1 MNELPTRNG
10 GPGFRLLLEWGGGW
24 GPRTFAALPAALT
37 FEVMGLTSAL
47 SRPLA
52 AYVAHRDKQW
62 QRDPVRTQRR
72 LLEQLTAATVG
83 ATAFARDHDLPACAS
98 HQDFV
103 GRVPVRDYESLKPY
117 FDRTQAGE
125 ADVLWPGRPLY
136 LAKTSGTTSGTKYI
150 PITPASI
157 ANHIN
162 GAKDALLHY
171 VHRTGRSQFLGG
183 KLMFLSGSP
192 ELELHHGLRT
202 GRLSGIANHHV
213 PAYLRRNQLPS
224 YATNIIEDWE
234 AKLERIVDETLGQ
247 NMTLIS
253 GIPPWVQM
261 YFDRLLARTGRPVKD
276 LFPNFNLFV
285 YGGVNFEPYRAKLFE
300 SIGRPVDSIELF
312 PASEGFLAFQDE
324 PGNPGLL
331 LLLNSG
337 IFFEFVPAERFF
349 ELGAPRLTIAD
360 VELDKQYAL
369 VLTSNAG
376 LWAYSLGD
384 TVRFVSLRPHR
395 VVVTGRIKHF
405 LSAFGEHV
413 IGEEVEQALRET
425 MAQFP
430 EVEVVEF
437 TVAPLVS
444 DDPATPSRHEWLVE
458 FARPPHDGP
467 AFAAALDTALRR
479 RNTYYDDLRRGNILV
494 PLQLTLLPAGA
505 FRRYM
510 KSLGRLGGQNKVPRL
525 GNDRQ
530 VAEGLT
536 HP

>member
-1 MNELPTRNG
+1 
-10 GPGFRLLLEWGGGW
+10 
-24 GPRTFAALPAALT
+24 
-37 FEVMGLTSAL
+37 MGLKSAL

-52 AYVAHRDKQW
+52 ALAASRDRKW
-62 QRDPVRTQRR
+62 QRDPVGTQLVVLR
-72 LLEQLTAATVG
+72 QLSTTAAG
-83 ATAFARDHDLPACAS
+83 TAFGRDHQLAAVRTPADLAR
-98 HQDFV
+98 Q
-103 GRVPVRDYESLKPY
+103 VPVRDYEALKPY

-125 ADVLWPGRPLY
+125 AHVLWPGHPLY

-150 PITPASI
+150 PITRASI
-157 ANHIN
+157 PNHIN
-162 GAKDALLHY
+162 GARDALLTY
-171 VHRTGRSQFLGG
+171 VHRTGRSQFLDG
-183 KLMFLSGSP
+183 KLIFLSGSP
-192 ELELHHGLRT
+192 ELERVHGIRT

-224 YATNIIEDWE
+224 YETNIIEDWE
-234 AKLERIVDETLGQ
+234 TKLERIVDETLGQ
-247 NMTLIS
+247 KMTLIS

-261 YFDRLLARTGRPVKD
+261 YFDRLTARTGRPIKD
-276 LFPNFNLFV
+276 VFPDFNLFV

-337 IFFEFVPAERFF
+337 IFFEFIPAEQFF
-349 ELGAPRLTIAD
+349 QPNAPRLTVAD
-360 VELDKQYAL
+360 VALDQQYAV

-413 IGEEVEQALRET
+413 IGEEVEQALREV
-425 MAQFP
+425 MAHFP
-430 EVEVVEF
+430 EVEVIEF

-444 DDPATPSRHEWLVE
+444 DDPVTPSRHEWLVE
-458 FARPPHDGP
+458 FARPPRDAP

-479 RNTYYDDLRRGNILV
+479 RNPYYDDLRRGSILV
-494 PLQLTLLPAGA
+494 PLQLTSLPGGA
-505 FRRYM
+505 FQRYM
-510 KSLGRLGGQNKVPRL
+510 KGLGKLGGQNKVPRL
-525 GNDRQ
+525 GNDRK
-530 VAEGLT
+530 VADALLAAG
-536 HP
+536 

>member
-1 MNELPTRNG
+1 
-10 GPGFRLLLEWGGGW
+10 
-24 GPRTFAALPAALT
+24 
-37 FEVMGLTSAL
+37 MGLKSAL

-52 AYVAHRDKQW
+52 AYVVHRDQKW
-62 QRDPVRTQRR
+62 QRDPVGTQLR
-72 LLEQLTAATVG
+72 LLEKLTAA
-83 ATAFARDHDLPACAS
+83 AASTAFGRAHDL
-98 HQDFV
+98 
-103 GRVPVRDYESLKPY
+103 GRVRTYIDLTRKVPVRDYEALKPY

-150 PITPASI
+150 PITENSI
-157 ANHIN
+157 ANHID

-171 VHRTGRSQFLGG
+171 IHRTGRSQFLDG
-183 KLMFLSGSP
+183 KLIFLSGSP
-192 ELELHHGLRT
+192 ELELHHGIRT

-234 AKLERIVDETLGQ
+234 TKLERIVDETLGKK
-247 NMTLIS
+247 MTLIS

-261 YFDRLLARTGRPVKD
+261 YFDRLTARTGRPVKD
-276 LFPNFNLFV
+276 LFPDFNLFV

-300 SIGRPVDSIELF
+300 SIGRSVDSIELF

-349 ELGAPRLTIAD
+349 ESDAPRLTIGE
-360 VELDKQYAL
+360 VELDKQYAII
-369 VLTSNAG
+369 LTSNAG

-413 IGEEVEQALRET
+413 IGEEVEQVLREV
-425 MAQFP
+425 MADFP
-430 EVEVVEF
+430 AVEVTEF

-458 FARPPHDGP
+458 FARPPQDYI
-467 AFAAALDTALRR
+467 AFATALDTALRC

-494 PLQLTLLPAGA
+494 PLQLTPLPAGA
-505 FRRYM
+505 FQRYM

-525 GNDRQ
+525 GNDRK
-530 VAEGLT
+530 VAEGLIAAG
-536 HP
+536 

>member
-1 MNELPTRNG
+1 
-10 GPGFRLLLEWGGGW
+10 
-24 GPRTFAALPAALT
+24 
-37 FEVMGLTSAL
+37 MGLKSAL

-52 AYVAHRDKQW
+52 RYIARRHQRW
-62 QRDPVRTQRR
+62 QRQPEATQRELLAR
-72 LLEQLTAATVG
+72 LASTAAG
-83 ATAFARDHDLPACAS
+83 TAFGQAHDLGGVRSA
-98 HQDFV
+98 QDLA
-103 GRVPVRDYESLKPY
+103 RHVPVRDYEALKPW

-125 ADVLWPGRPLY
+125 ANVLWPGRPLY

-150 PITPASI
+150 PITKDSI
-157 ANHIN
+157 PNHID
-162 GAKDALLHY
+162 GARDALLY
-171 VHRTGRSQFLGG
+171 YIYRTGRSQFLDG
-183 KLMFLSGSP
+183 KLIFLSGSP
-192 ELELHHGLRT
+192 ELELHHGIHT

-224 YATNIIEDWE
+224 YATNVIEDWE
-234 AKLERIVDETLGQ
+234 TKLERIVDETLGEK
-247 NMTLIS
+247 MTLIS

-261 YFDRLLARTGRPVKD
+261 YFDRLTARTGRPIKD
-276 LFPNFNLFV
+276 IFPDFNLFV
-285 YGGVNFEPYRAKLFE
+285 YGGVSFEPYRAKLFE

-324 PGNPGLL
+324 PSNPGLL

-349 ELGAPRLTIAD
+349 EPAPPRLTIAD

-376 LWAYSLGD
+376 LWGYSLGD

-413 IGEEVEQALRET
+413 IGEEVEQALREA
-425 MAQFP
+425 MAQYP

-444 DDPATPSRHEWLVE
+444 DDPSTPSRHEWLVE
-458 FARPPHDGP
+458 FAKPPQDAA
-467 AFAAALDTALRR
+467 AFAAALDVGLRR
-479 RNTYYDDLRRGNILV
+479 RNTYYEDLRKGNILI
-494 PLQLTLLPAGA
+494 PLQLTSLPVGA
-505 FRRYM
+505 FQRYM
-510 KSLGRLGGQNKVPRL
+510 KSLGKLGGQNKVPRL
-525 GNDRQ
+525 GNDRK
-530 VAEGLT
+530 VADGLRAAG
-536 HP
+536 

>member
-1 MNELPTRNG
+1 
-10 GPGFRLLLEWGGGW
+10 
-24 GPRTFAALPAALT
+24 
-37 FEVMGLTSAL
+37 MGVKSAL

-52 AYVAHRDKQW
+52 RYIARRYQRWQHR
-62 QRDPVRTQRR
+62 PEVTQLE
-72 LLEQLTAATVG
+72 LLRQLTTAA
-83 ATAFARDHDLPACAS
+83 ANTAFGRDHDLGSVATPSQLAR
-98 HQDFV
+98 Q
-103 GRVPVRDYESLKPY
+103 VPVRDYEGLKSY

-125 ADVLWPGRPLY
+125 ANVLWPGHPLY

-150 PITPASI
+150 PITKDSI
-157 ANHIN
+157 PNHID
-162 GAKDALLHY
+162 GARDALLY
-171 VHRTGRSQFLGG
+171 YIYRTGRSQFLDG
-183 KLMFLSGSP
+183 KLIFLSGSP
-192 ELELHHGLRT
+192 ELEMHHGIRT

-224 YATNIIEDWE
+224 YATNIVEDWE
-234 AKLERIVDETLGQ
+234 TKLERIVDETLGEK
-247 NMTLIS
+247 MTVIS

-261 YFDRLLARTGRPVKD
+261 YFDRLTARTGRPIKD
-276 LFPNFNLFV
+276 IFPNFNLFV

-349 ELGAPRLTIAD
+349 EPDAPRFTIAD
-360 VELDKQYAL
+360 VELDKQYAV

-384 TVRFVSLRPHR
+384 TVRFVSLAPHR

-413 IGEEVEQALRET
+413 IGEEVEQALRAG
-425 MAQFP
+425 MALFP

-444 DDPATPSRHEWLVE
+444 EDPATPSRHEWLVE
-458 FARPPHDGP
+458 FARPPRDTA
-467 AFAAALDTALRR
+467 AFAAALDDSLRQ
-479 RNTYYDDLRRGNILV
+479 RNTYYDDLRQGNILV
-494 PLQLTLLPAGA
+494 PLKLTTLPLGA
-505 FRRYM
+505 FQRYM
-510 KSLGRLGGQNKVPRL
+510 KSLGKLGGQNKVPRL
-525 GNDRQ
+525 GNDRK

-536 HP
+536 EL